1 MQVIEIIHKKIKDG
15 YKIFVEQ
22 YEDGRTYLLAKRTN
36 DSTKYVFATISAKL
50 AALLIAQYGPSVH
63 AEKTEYF
70 GKRKEHVEGD
80 NVILYYN
87 INEQKIN

>member
-1 MQVIEIIHKKIKDG
+1 MQVIEIMHEKIKDG
-15 YKIFVEQ
+15 YQIFVEQ
-22 YEDGRTYLLAKRTN
+22 YEDGMTYRLSKRIDET
-36 DSTKYVFATISAKL
+36 TKTVFATISAKIS
-50 AALLIAQYGPSVH
+50 AMLIAQYGPSVQ

-87 INEQKIN
+87 INEQKLN

>member
-1 MQVIEIIHKKIKDG
+1 MLIIDLIHEKIKDG

-22 YEDGRTYLLAKRTN
+22 YEDGRTYRLAKRT
-36 DSTKYVFATISAKL
+36 DDRTKSVLATISAKL
-50 AALLIAQYGPSVH
+50 SALLIAQYGPSVH

-87 INEQKIN
+87 INEQKLN